1 MSDASESPDAADAGS
16 AGARFRAALDF
27 LAAGDFGEARAR
39 FGDLL
44 ANDDPNDPE
53 YACGFYASGW
63 WINREDRRTSLKEGR
78 GLADWLMR
86 QWDDFQNI
94 AEEREF
100 TGCLSFRATMRAV
113 LGEAAENYRTAFQQE
128 GASAVDGELLKT
140 LAVCLIRLEDYA
152 NAADILLY
160 ARRKGRSDAV
170 LFFLLGESLCSQ
182 AGPLSEDE
190 DTPREARVKGVSF
203 YRDACLVNA
212 TEIDPGLMAS
222 QPAVGIFGTLYQE
235 FEHDLE
241 RTREW
246 FPARLHAVCFHYEGL
261 RRLSPAEIQHLQS
274 ESARLSRDL
283 NQVVERYKERVRATL
298 AFFYLCL
305 MHHHRFHAHDRESA
319 RAYEDR
325 LKADVPQM
333 YVVYKE
339 ATQGKL

>member
-1 MSDASESPDAADAGS
+1 MSDAPESPGDEHAGG
-16 AGARFRAALDF
+16 AGARFRTALDF
-27 LAAGDFGEARAR
+27 LANGDFAEARAR
-39 FGDLL
+39 FGELL
-44 ANDDPNDPE
+44 ANDDPDDPE
-53 YACGFYASGW
+53 YACGFYAAGW
-63 WINREDRRTSLKEGR
+63 WFNREDRRTSLKEGR
-78 GLADWLMR
+78 GLADWLMQ
-86 QWDDFQNI
+86 QWDDFQTI
-94 AEEREF
+94 ADDRDF

-182 AGPLSEDE
+182 AGPQAADE
-190 DTPREARVKGVSF
+190 EIPHEARVKGVSF
-203 YRDACLVNA
+203 YRDACLVNTA
-212 TEIDPGLMAS
+212 EIDPGLMAS
-222 QPAVGIFGTLYQE
+222 QPAAGIFGALYQD
-235 FEHDLE
+235 FDHDLE

-246 FPARLHAVCFHYEGL
+246 FPARLHANCFHYEGL
-261 RRLSPAEIQHLQS
+261 RRLSPAELEHLRQEAS
-274 ESARLSRDL
+274 RLSRDL
-283 NQVVERYKERVRATL
+283 NQVVERFKEKVRATL

-305 MHHHRFHAHDRESA
+305 MHHYRFHANERESA

-339 ATQGKL
+339 ATQGKI